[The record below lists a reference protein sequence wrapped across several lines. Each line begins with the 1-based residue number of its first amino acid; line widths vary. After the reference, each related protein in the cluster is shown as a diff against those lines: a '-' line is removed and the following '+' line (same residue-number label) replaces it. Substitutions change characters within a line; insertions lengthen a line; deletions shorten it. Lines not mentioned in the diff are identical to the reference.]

1 MKGAFAV
8 GIAAGLIAG
17 MASYAM
23 VEPCL
28 PAKAKK
34 MVRRGRRAVMRA
46 AENIM

>member
-1 MKGAFAV
+1 MKASLVIGL
-8 GIAAGLIAG
+8 AAGMVVG
-17 MASYAM
+17 MAGYAM

-34 MVRRGRRAVMRA
+34 MVRRGRRAVIRA